1 MFSHSLENGVNAFN
15 NGVKPGINGVNGVNG
30 VNNGVDH
37 NNLIVSSQKQEEK
50 QKIKRYAL
58 AG

>member
-1 MFSHSLENGVNAFN
+1 MFSHSLEHGVNAFN

-50 QKIKRYAL
+50 QKIKR
-58 AG
+58 